1 MIRLVRKKIIILRY
15 LERGENKAPKGAI
28 KTLLTSLMRT
38 RQVSVSSVGMSVA
51 LELVRGVQVC
61 QAVDNRANVQE

>member
-15 LERGENKAPKGAI
+15 LERGENKAPKGEI

-51 LELVRGVQVC
+51 LELVRGVQVR